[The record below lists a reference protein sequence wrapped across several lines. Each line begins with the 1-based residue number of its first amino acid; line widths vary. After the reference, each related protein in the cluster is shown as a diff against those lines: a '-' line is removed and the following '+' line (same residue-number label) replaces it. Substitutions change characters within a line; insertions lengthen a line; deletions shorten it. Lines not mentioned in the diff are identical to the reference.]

1 MRDNKIPKKKLIWTN
16 AQIQTTITT
25 PETNAY
31 GVESSRKSQND
42 SSNAEKRIQLVS
54 EINIYNIILILKT

>member
-1 MRDNKIPKKKLIWTN
+1 MWETTKYLKKIFGWKEEKLIWTN

-42 SSNAEKRIQLVS
+42 SSNAEK
-54 EINIYNIILILKT
+54 EFNW